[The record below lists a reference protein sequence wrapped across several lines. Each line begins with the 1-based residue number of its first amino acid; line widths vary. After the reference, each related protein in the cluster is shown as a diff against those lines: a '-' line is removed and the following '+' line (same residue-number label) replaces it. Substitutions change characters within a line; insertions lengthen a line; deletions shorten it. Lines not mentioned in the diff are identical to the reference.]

1 MAPSMNQKVEL
12 LRSMP
17 PLLITESQDQ
27 FASLCEELEQEIQPK
42 GVIERTYVHDIASI
56 IWEIQRFRRFQT
68 VIINSS
74 CFAALQKILQL
85 LLCSPPDFDVIDFH
99 AHAAEDLA
107 RSWFD
112 KNKEAQTRVAK
123 LLRTFQM
130 DEAAIEAEAFRLCS
144 EDVERLDRILT
155 GLEFRRDKALRS
167 IAEYR
172 QILSKQLQHAADRI
186 LESDEVPR
194 LIAAVKRD

>member
-74 CFAALQKILQL
+74 CFAALQKVLQQ
-85 LLCSPPDFDVIDFH
+85 LLCSPPDSDVSDVIDFH

-112 KNKEAQTRVAK
+112 KNKKAQTRVAK

-144 EDVERLDRILT
+144 ED
-155 GLEFRRDKALRS
+155 
-167 IAEYR
+167 
-172 QILSKQLQHAADRI
+172 
-186 LESDEVPR
+186 
-194 LIAAVKRD
+194 